1 MTEFFHQAL
10 HALIHTLEHTWY
22 ILPMLF
28 FVYLVIEILEHKAVD
43 KLRRILASKN
53 LGIVSAAALGLFP
66 QCGFSV
72 AAANLYSEK
81 LISAGVV
88 AAVFVATSD
97 EAFPILVANPS
108 SAKWFLPT
116 LIIKLVWAIGVGY
129 LVNLIFKLT
138 HLDRASVR
146 HHHSH
151 EHSAHHEHVHK
162 AGEHHHCAHCDSDKG
177 IVKATVTRTLSIF
190 AFIFVTSLVLH
201 LAIDLIGQDKLEVIL
216 MNDSPFQPLLA
227 ALIGLIPNCAASV
240 ITTELFASGAIGYGA
255 LVASLCAGA
264 GVGMLVLFRV
274 NKNHKQNFAILGI
287 VYLTSAL
294 LGTVIEIFL

>member
-1 MTEFFHQAL
+1 MTEFFEHVL

-22 ILPMLF
+22 MLPVLLL
-28 FVYLVIEILEHKAVD
+28 VYLFIEILEHKAVD
-43 KLRRILASKN
+43 KLRRILARKN

-97 EAFPILVANPS
+97 EAFPILVANPT
-108 SAKWFLPT
+108 SAKWLLPT
-116 LIIKLVWAIGVGY
+116 LVIKLVWAIGVGY
-129 LVNLIFKLT
+129 FVNLIFKIAR
-138 HLDRASVR
+138 LDRADAQA
-146 HHHSH
+146 HAH
-151 EHSAHHEHVHK
+151 EHSSHHEHVHK

-177 IVKATVTRTLSIF
+177 IIKATVSRTLSIF
-190 AFIFVTSLVLH
+190 VFIFITSFVLH
-201 LAIDLIGQDKLEVIL
+201 LAIDLIGQDSLGVIL
-216 MNDSPFQPLLA
+216 MSDSLFQPLLA
-227 ALIGLIPNCAASV
+227 ALVGLIPNCAASV
-240 ITTELFASGAIGYGA
+240 VTTELFVSGAIGYGS

-274 NKNHKQNFAILGI
+274 NKSHKQNFAILGI